1 MDKALQLR
9 VIAALQD
16 KLSGPLN
23 KIKGSS
29 AASAQGVADLRSK
42 LKALDVAQREVGRFR
57 EVSRGLQAT
66 RAELTAAQ
74 QRVAGL
80 AQQMQTTAS
89 PTRAM
94 TREFDR
100 AVRAAQQLKEK
111 HGQQSVEPVSYT
123 HLDVYKRQ
131 PKSCHSLTRMP
142 YSARS
147 SERRWWPV
155 RKKT

>member
-94 TREFDR
+94 TREFD
-100 AVRAAQQLKEK
+100 L
-111 HGQQSVEPVSYT
+111 
-123 HLDVYKRQ
+123 
-131 PKSCHSLTRMP
+131 SLIHI
-142 YSARS
+142 
-147 SERRWWPV
+147 
-155 RKKT
+155 